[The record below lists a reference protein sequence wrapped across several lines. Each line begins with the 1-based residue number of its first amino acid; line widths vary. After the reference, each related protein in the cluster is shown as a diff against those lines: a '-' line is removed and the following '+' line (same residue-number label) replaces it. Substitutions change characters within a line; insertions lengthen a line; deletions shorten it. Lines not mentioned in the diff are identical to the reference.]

1 MSKREFLKI
10 TGTIS
15 KTKNVTDSMENDTK
29 EIPQDTKGQ
38 RRNNEREAE
47 LSAQKESKP
56 YGPMQPKLE
65 N

>member
-15 KTKNVTDSMENDTK
+15 KTNNVTDSMENDTK

-38 RRNNEREAE
+38 GETMT
-47 LSAQKESKP
+47 QKESKP
-56 YGPMQPKLE
+56 YGPMQPILE